1 MSYSPR
7 LKDDYS
13 NNIIKDLQGIL
24 DLENVMQVPSL
35 EKIVISK
42 GVGAAVS
49 DKKLIDHAV
58 EELTLISGQKAIATL
73 SKKDVASFK
82 LRKGTPIGAKVTLR
96 GDRMHEFLDRLIT
109 IALPRVR
116 DFQGVKSDGFDGRGN
131 YNLGI
136 KEQIIFPEINI
147 DKVNKIS
154 GMDITFVTTTNSDKE
169 AKALLTDLGLPF
181 KK

>member
-13 NNIIKDLQGIL
+13 NKIIKDLQGSL
-24 DLENVMQVPSL
+24 DLKNVMQVPSL

-96 GDRMHEFLDRLIT
+96 GDRMYEFLDRLIT

-131 YNLGI
+131 YTMGV
-136 KEQIIFPEINI
+136 KEHIIFPEIDFDKI
-147 DKVNKIS
+147 DKIK
-154 GMDITFVTTTNSDKE
+154 GLDICITTTAKNNEE
-169 AKALLTDLGLPF
+169 AMELFKQFNFPF
-181 KK
+181 K